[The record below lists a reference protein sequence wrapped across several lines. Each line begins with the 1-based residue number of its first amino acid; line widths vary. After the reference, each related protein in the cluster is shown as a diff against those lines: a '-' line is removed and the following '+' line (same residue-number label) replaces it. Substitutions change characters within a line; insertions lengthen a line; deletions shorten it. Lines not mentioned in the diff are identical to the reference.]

1 MYANVQSLPG
11 ARRRAASGAPKN
23 AISVL
28 RPPVPGLLL
37 PRHMENNNDGIGA
50 APPAS
55 GDAWLEQKVIDV
67 VAEFSDEKREA
78 VTREARLLDLTDSLG
93 LTEIVMA
100 LEDDFEA
107 SMPDDDIGS
116 IVTVG
121 DLIDYVKAHFPSKA
135 SP

>member
-1 MYANVQSLPG
+1 
-11 ARRRAASGAPKN
+11 
-23 AISVL
+23 
-28 RPPVPGLLL
+28 
-37 PRHMENNNDGIGA
+37 MENNNDGIDA
-50 APPAS
+50 VPSAS
-55 GDAWLEQKVIDV
+55 DDWIEQKVIDV
-67 VAEFSDEKREA
+67 VAEFSDEKREN

-100 LEDDFEA
+100 LEDDFES

-121 DLIDYVKAHFPSKA
+121 DLIDYVKHHFPSKA